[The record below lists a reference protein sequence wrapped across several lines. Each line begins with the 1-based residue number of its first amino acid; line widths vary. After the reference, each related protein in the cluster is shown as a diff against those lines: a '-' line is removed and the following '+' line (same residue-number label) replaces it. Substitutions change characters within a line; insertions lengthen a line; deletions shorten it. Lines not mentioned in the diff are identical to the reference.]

1 MAGLHDLPDLAGEVL
16 SDSGQAFEF
25 FARGDH
31 GRSTP
36 GQIVDCL
43 CRGAIGAD
51 AEGIGILDL
60 KQIRKT
66 PEKRP
71 RWCRMTG
78 HVQSGRGARST

>member
-36 GQIVDCL
+36 GQIVD
-43 CRGAIGAD
+43 RRAQGNPVSKH
-51 AEGIGILDL
+51 E
-60 KQIRKT
+60 T
-66 PEKRP
+66 
-71 RWCRMTG
+71 W
-78 HVQSGRGARST
+78 S